1 MTLRFQKVGI
11 ITGVAAEAEAF
22 VAGRAYAT
30 QQVGAFSIM
39 QLILGGRG
47 IAVVHSGIGKVNA
60 AVAATVLALRYDV
73 DLLLV
78 VGTAGKLSA
87 IAGDCFMITEAVQG
101 DYGAQRPGEFVHY
114 TAGSW
119 PIGPAEVVHFA
130 AEPLP
135 DVGIPKARIVSGDAF
150 VECPEHGAGLRDR
163 LGGDLVDME
172 TAAVAQAAGRLG
184 LPWAAIKATTDDANG
199 ESVGDFNANLARAA
213 GLAAAALERAIGLL
227 D

>member
-1 MTLRFQKVGI
+1 MTLRFQRIGI

-30 QQVGAFSIM
+30 EQVGELSITRM
-39 QLILGGRG
+39 VLGGRE

-60 AVAATVLALRYDV
+60 SVAATVLTLRYEV

-87 IAGDCFMITEAVQG
+87 IPGDCFMITEAVQG
-101 DYGAQRPGEFVHY
+101 DYGAQRSREFVHY

-119 PIGPAEVVHFA
+119 PIGPAEIVHFA
-130 AEPLP
+130 AHPLP
-135 DVGIPKARIVSGDAF
+135 DVGIPSARIVSGDAF
-150 VECPEHGAGLRDR
+150 VECPDHSAGLRDR

-184 LPWAAIKATTDDANG
+184 LPWAAIKAATDDANG
-199 ESVGDFNANLARAA
+199 ESAGDFNANLARAA

>member
-1 MTLRFQKVGI
+1 MKFQKIGI
-11 ITGVAAEAEAF
+11 ICGVEAEAAAF
-22 VAGRAYAT
+22 VAGRAFAT
-30 QQVGAFSIM
+30 EQVGELSIARM
-39 QLILGGRG
+39 ALGGRE
-47 IAVVHSGIGKVNA
+47 ISVVCSGVGKVNA
-60 AVAATVLALRYDV
+60 GVAATVLALRYGV

-87 IAGDCFMITEAVQG
+87 IAGDCFVITEAVQG
-101 DYGAQRPGEFVHY
+101 DYGAQRSGEFVHY

-119 PIGPAEVVHFA
+119 PIGAAEVVNFS

-135 DVGIPKARIVSGDAF
+135 DVGLPSARIVSGDAF
-150 VECPEHGAGLRDR
+150 VECADHGAGLRDR

-199 ESVGDFNANLARAA
+199 ESAEDFSANLARAA

-227 D
+227 G

>member
-1 MTLRFQKVGI
+1 MTLRFQKIGI

-22 VAGRAYAT
+22 VAGRAHAT
-30 QQVGAFSIM
+30 EQVGELSISR
-39 QLILGGRG
+39 LTLGTRD
-47 IAVVHSGIGKVNA
+47 IAVVCSGIGKVNA
-60 AVAATVLALRYDV
+60 AVAATVLALRYNI

-87 IAGDCFMITEAVQG
+87 LPGDCFMITEAVQG

-119 PIGPAEVVHFA
+119 PIGPAKVVYFA
-130 AEPLP
+130 AERLP
-135 DVGIPKARIVSGDAF
+135 DVGLPKARIVSGDAF
-150 VECPEHGAGLRDR
+150 VECPDHGAGLRNR

-199 ESVGDFNANLARAA
+199 ESAGHFNANLARAA
-213 GLAAAALERAIGLL
+213 ALAAAALKRAIALL

>member
-1 MTLRFQKVGI
+1 MKFQKIGI

-30 QQVGAFSIM
+30 ERAGELSVAR
-39 QLILGGRG
+39 LALAGRD

-60 AVAATVLALRYDV
+60 AVSATVLALRYDV

-78 VGTAGKLSA
+78 VGTAGKLST
-87 IAGDCFMITEAVQG
+87 IPGDCFVITEAVQG

-130 AEPLP
+130 AVPLP
-135 DVGIPKARIVSGDAF
+135 DVGLPNARIVSGDAF
-150 VECPEHGAGLRDR
+150 VECPEHSAGLRDR

-184 LPWAAIKATTDDANG
+184 LPWAAIKATTDDANS
-199 ESVGDFNANLARAA
+199 ESAGDFNANLARAA
-213 GLAAAALERAIGLL
+213 GLAAAALERAIALL
-227 D
+227 V

>member
-1 MTLRFQKVGI
+1 
-11 ITGVAAEAEAF
+11 
-22 VAGRAYAT
+22 
-30 QQVGAFSIM
+30 
-39 QLILGGRG
+39 
-47 IAVVHSGIGKVNA
+47 
-60 AVAATVLALRYDV
+60 
-73 DLLLV
+73 V
-78 VGTAGKLSA
+78 VGTAGKLSTLP
-87 IAGDCFMITEAVQG
+87 GDCFMITEAVQG

-130 AEPLP
+130 AHALP
-135 DVGIPKARIVSGDAF
+135 DIGIPSARIVSGDAF
-150 VECPEHGAGLRDR
+150 VECPDHSAGLRDR

-199 ESVGDFNANLARAA
+199 ESADDFNANLARAA
-213 GLAAAALERAIGLL
+213 ALAAAALERAIALL

>member
-1 MTLRFQKVGI
+1 MTLRFHKIGI
-11 ITGVAAEAEAF
+11 ICGVEAEAEAF
-22 VAGRAYAT
+22 VAGRAHAT
-30 QQVGAFSIM
+30 EQIGELSVARM
-39 QLILGGRG
+39 ALGGREVS
-47 IAVVHSGIGKVNA
+47 VVCSGIGKVNA
-60 AVAATVLALRYDV
+60 GVAATVLALRYEV

-87 IAGDCFMITEAVQG
+87 IAGDCFMMTEAVQG
-101 DYGAQRPGEFVHY
+101 DYGAQRLGEFVHY

-130 AEPLP
+130 AHPLP
-135 DVGIPKARIVSGDAF
+135 DIGLPKARIVSGDAF
-150 VECPEHGAGLRDR
+150 VECPDHGAGLRDR

-199 ESVGDFNANLARAA
+199 TSAGDFNANLARAA
-213 GLAAAALERAIGLL
+213 RLAAAALEQAITLL

>member
-1 MTLRFQKVGI
+1 MTLRFQKIGI

-30 QQVGAFSIM
+30 EQVGELSITRM
-39 QLILGGRG
+39 SLGERD

-60 AVAATVLALRYDV
+60 AVAATVLALRYEV

-78 VGTAGKLSA
+78 VGTAGKLST
-87 IAGDCFMITEAVQG
+87 IPGDCFMITEAVQG

-119 PIGPAEVVHFA
+119 PIGPAEVVHFPA
-130 AEPLP
+130 HPMP
-135 DVGIPKARIVSGDAF
+135 NVGIPSARIVSGDAF
-150 VECPEHGAGLRDR
+150 VECPDHSAGLRDR
-163 LGGDLVDME
+163 LGCDLVDME

-199 ESVGDFNANLARAA
+199 ESVGDFNTNLKRAA
-213 GLAAAALERAIGLL
+213 RLAAEALEQAVELL
-227 D
+227 G

>member
-1 MTLRFQKVGI
+1 MTLRFQKIGI

-22 VAGRAYAT
+22 VAGRAHAT
-30 QQVGAFSIM
+30 EQVGELSISR
-39 QLILGGRG
+39 LTLGTRD
-47 IAVVHSGIGKVNA
+47 IAVVCSGIGKVNA
-60 AVAATVLALRYDV
+60 AVAATVLALRYNI

-87 IAGDCFMITEAVQG
+87 LPGDCFMITEAVQG

-119 PIGPAEVVHFA
+119 PIGPAKVVYFA
-130 AEPLP
+130 AERLP
-135 DVGIPKARIVSGDAF
+135 DVGLPKARIVSGDAF
-150 VECPEHGAGLRDR
+150 VECPDHGAGLRNR

-199 ESVGDFNANLARAA
+199 ESAGDFNANLARAA
-213 GLAAAALERAIGLL
+213 TLAAAALKRAIALL

>member
-1 MTLRFQKVGI
+1 MTLRFQIIGI
-11 ITGVAAEAEAF
+11 ICGVEAEAEAF
-22 VAGRAYAT
+22 VSGRAHAIER
-30 QQVGAFSIM
+30 VGEMSVARM
-39 QLILGGRG
+39 ALGGRD

-60 AVAATVLALRYDV
+60 AVAATVLALRYKV

-87 IAGDCFMITEAVQG
+87 IPGDCFMITEAVQG

-119 PIGPAEVVHFA
+119 PIGPAEVGHFA
-130 AEPLP
+130 AHPLP
-135 DVGIPKARIVSGDAF
+135 DVGIANARIVSGDAF
-150 VECPEHGAGLRDR
+150 VECPDHSAGLLDR

-213 GLAAAALERAIGLL
+213 GLAAGALERAIGLL
-227 D
+227 G